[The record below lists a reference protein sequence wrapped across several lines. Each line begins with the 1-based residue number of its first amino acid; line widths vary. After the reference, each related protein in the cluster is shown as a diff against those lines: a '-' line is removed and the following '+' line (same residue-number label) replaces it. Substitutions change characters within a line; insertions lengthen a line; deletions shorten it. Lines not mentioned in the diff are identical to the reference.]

1 MFSYN
6 QAKVLISSK
15 STFWRAFLLHHIC
28 LPITLH
34 HSTKFQ
40 KKQKQKKEKEKKGL
54 KLIPRYK
61 VAKFWSQIG
70 PFATNKDIP
79 LKSAYLPINPHRA
92 TKFPKNLY
100 SGFRDVML
108 KFCSPR
114 SGQKCTFFS

>member
-1 MFSYN
+1 MFSCN

-28 LPITLH
+28 LPIILH

-40 KKQKQKKEKEKKGL
+40 KKQKQKKGS

-100 SGFRDVML
+100 SGFRDVIL
-108 KFCSPR
+108 KFCWPR